1 MRTSWSVGH
10 LFGIDIRIDSSWVI
24 IFAFVT
30 WMLAGYY
37 FPSQYANWPLWQYL
51 LIGAMTSLL
60 FFASVLIHE
69 LAHSLVAL
77 KQGEEVRSITLFIL
91 GGVAE
96 IKDEPRKPSR
106 EFYMALVGPLSSL
119 GIALVFLALWYW
131 LRTIS
136 QPLAALCRY
145 LALINLILGIFN
157 LIPGFPM
164 DGGRILRAVVWKIT
178 GNLRRATRVASVTGQ
193 AVAFLMIV
201 FGMWQILR
209 GFFFNG
215 MWIALI
221 GWFIH
226 SAATRGYQQV
236 LMKDMLKDLRA
247 KDLMNR
253 DFETVSTNLSVQEL
267 VEDYVLKKKERAFLV
282 SDAGD
287 LQGIVCLE
295 DIKTVAPERRAST
308 RVKDIMTPREKLD
321 TVSPDDNGNEVLSKL
336 SSRNVRQ
343 IPVMEEGEVQGILC
357 RGDVL
362 RFLHLRSELGV

>member
-201 FGMWQILR
+201 FGIWQILR

-336 SSRNVRQ
+336 SSRNVHQ

>member
-1 MRTSWSVGH
+1 MRTSWSIGR
-10 LFGIDIRIDSSWVI
+10 LFGIDIRIDSSWII

-51 LIGAMTSLL
+51 LIGAITSLL
-60 FFASVLIHE
+60 FFASVLLHE

-96 IKDEPRKPSR
+96 IVDEPRKPSR
-106 EFYMALVGPLSSL
+106 EFYMAFVGPLSSL
-119 GIALVFLALWYW
+119 AIALVFLALWYW
-131 LRTIS
+131 LRSIS
-136 QPLAALCRY
+136 QPLGALCRY
-145 LALINLILGIFN
+145 LALINFILGIFN

-164 DGGRILRAVVWKIT
+164 DGGRILRAAIWKIT
-178 GNLRRATRVASVTGQ
+178 GNLRKATRVASITGQ
-193 AVAFLMIV
+193 AIAFLMIL
-201 FGMWQILR
+201 FGIWQILR

-247 KDLMNR
+247 KDLMNP
-253 DFETVSTNLSVQEL
+253 DFETVSSDLSVQEL
-267 VEDYVLKKKERAFLV
+267 VEDYVLKRREKAFLV
-282 SDAGD
+282 SDAGE
-287 LQGIVCLE
+287 LRGIVCLE
-295 DIKTVAPERRAST
+295 DIKTVAPDRRSST
-308 RVKDIMTPREKLD
+308 KVKEIMTPREKLEI
-321 TVSPDDNGNEVLSKL
+321 TSPEDNGNEVLLKL
-336 SSRNVRQ
+336 SRRDIHQ
-343 IPVMEEGEVQGILC
+343 LPVIEEGKVQGILC
-357 RGDVL
+357 RADVL

>member
-336 SSRNVRQ
+336 SSRNVHQ

>member
-51 LIGAMTSLL
+51 LVGAVTSLL
-60 FFASVLIHE
+60 FFTSVLLHE

-77 KQGEEVRSITLFIL
+77 SQGEEVRSITLFIL

-106 EFYMALVGPLSSL
+106 EFYMAVVGPLSSL
-119 GIALVFLALWYW
+119 GIALIFLALWYW
-131 LRTIS
+131 LRNIS
-136 QPLAALCRY
+136 QPLAALTRY

-164 DGGRILRAVVWKIT
+164 DGGRILRAIVWKIT
-178 GNLRRATRVASVTGQ
+178 GNLRRATRVASIAGQ
-193 AVAFLMIV
+193 AIAFLMIL
-201 FGMWQILR
+201 FGVWQILR
-209 GFFFNG
+209 GFFLNG

-247 KDLMNR
+247 KDLMNP
-253 DFETVSTNLSVQEL
+253 DFDTVNSDLSVQEL
-267 VEDYVLKKKERAFLV
+267 VEDHVLKKKERAFLV

-287 LQGIVCLE
+287 LKGIVCLE
-295 DIKTVAPERRAST
+295 DIKTVVPEKRPST
-308 RVKDIMTPREKLD
+308 KVKDIMTPGEDLK

-336 SSRNVRQ
+336 SGRDIRQ
-343 IPVMEEGEVQGILC
+343 IPVMEEGKVQGILC
-357 RGDVL
+357 RADVL

>member
-1 MRTSWSVGH
+1 MRTSWSIGH

-30 WMLAGYY
+30 WMLSGYY
-37 FPSQYANWPLWQYL
+37 FPSQYANWPPWQYL
-51 LIGAMTSLL
+51 LTGTVTSLL

-131 LRTIS
+131 LRSIS

-201 FGMWQILR
+201 FGIWQILR

-282 SDAGD
+282 SDAGE

-336 SSRNVRQ
+336 SSRNVHQ
-343 IPVMEEGEVQGILC
+343 IPVMEEGKVQGILC

>member
-1 MRTSWSVGH
+1 MRTSWSIGH

-30 WMLAGYY
+30 WMLSGYY

-164 DGGRILRAVVWKIT
+164 DGGRILRAAVWKIT

-201 FGMWQILR
+201 FGIWQILR

-253 DFETVSTNLSVQEL
+253 DFETVTTNLSVQEL

-282 SDAGD
+282 SDAGE

-336 SSRNVRQ
+336 SSRNIHQ

>member
-282 SDAGD
+282 SDAGE

-336 SSRNVRQ
+336 SSRNVHQ